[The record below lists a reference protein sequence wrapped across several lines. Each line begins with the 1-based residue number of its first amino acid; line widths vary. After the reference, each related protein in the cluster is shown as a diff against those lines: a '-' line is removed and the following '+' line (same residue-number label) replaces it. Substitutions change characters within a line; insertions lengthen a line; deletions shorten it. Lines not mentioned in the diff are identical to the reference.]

1 MVNENAS
8 LVKYEPPKCD
18 ECGRKIV
25 VLSDLC
31 AKCADGIELNGKKQA
46 NRPGTNPLP
55 TWPKPP
61 APPNPPPAPAVEAA
75 EPRFP
80 FAGFDPNFC
89 PSSNP
94 ENPQEDQGVAVNQQL
109 FSALQLFID
118 TVEEPPEANCSCHIA
133 PPCGDC
139 VNYSQLREAFEEGR
153 AAIAAAEAAK
163 GGSHVP
169 D

>member
-31 AKCADGIELNGKKQA
+31 AKCAAGIELNGKEQA

-61 APPNPPPAPAVEAA
+61 APPNPPPAPAV
-75 EPRFP
+75 
-80 FAGFDPNFC
+80 
-89 PSSNP
+89 
-94 ENPQEDQGVAVNQQL
+94 AVNEQL

-139 VNYSQLREAFEEGR
+139 VNYSQLREAFEDGR
-153 AAIAAAEAAK
+153 AAIAAAESERNK
-163 GGSHVP
+163 GGV
-169 D
+169 